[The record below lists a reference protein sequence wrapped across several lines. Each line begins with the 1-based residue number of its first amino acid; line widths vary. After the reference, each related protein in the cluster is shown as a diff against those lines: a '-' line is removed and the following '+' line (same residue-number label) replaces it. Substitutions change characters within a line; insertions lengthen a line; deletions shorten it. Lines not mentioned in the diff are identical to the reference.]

1 MEMKNNMLHVYQ
13 KPLEGDF
20 GIVFGS
26 FAPLHR
32 GHLDI
37 IMRAKKENPGG
48 VLVIVCGE
56 DNDKGCPKM
65 PVEKRYRYVRE
76 FFMDDDKV
84 AVYAINDSEL
94 GMTGYTEAG
103 WTVWMNELYKIL
115 PTAVKRYEE
124 NGETWFPKRHW
135 YVGDE
140 LYYKDLVKLGE
151 TATLVDRTDIT
162 PISGTMIRNN
172 PLKYWDY
179 IAQPFKR
186 EFSHNILLTGTASEG
201 KSTLAID
208 LGKYFNTCHS
218 HEWPRD
224 FMDDKS
230 LADWEITATDFLA
243 FLEGQ
248 YNHNRE
254 CIDSVGN
261 RGFFFADT
269 DSLITNM
276 YAKYYA
282 QDDSCI
288 FTKEEYETLVKP
300 AAYHYAKQS
309 RWDKIF
315 VLVPHGTFVDDHSRF
330 MKHSDIESRMELL
343 DILKQSLIDVDD
355 WDKVT
360 ILNGNYYENFMTIVN
375 YVKSVMKE
383 AGADG

>member
-1 MEMKNNMLHVYQ
+1 MLHVYQ
-13 KPLEGDF
+13 KPLDGDV
-20 GIVFGS
+20 GVVFGS

-37 IMRAKKENPGG
+37 IFRAKKENSGG
-48 VLVIVCGE
+48 VIVIVCGE
-56 DNDKGCPKM
+56 DNDKGCPNM
-65 PVEKRYRYVRE
+65 PIEKRYRYVRE
-76 FFMDDDKV
+76 FFADDDKV
-84 AVYAINDSEL
+84 AVYSINDSEL
-94 GMTGYTEAG
+94 GMSGYTEAG
-103 WTVWMNELYKIL
+103 WIIWMREFERIFQI
-115 PTAVKRYEE
+115 AVNPYRDIVAPGVEKLSYPNR
-124 NGETWFPKRHW
+124 KW
-135 YVGDE
+135 YVGDK
-140 LYYKDLVKLGE
+140 LYYDDLIKLGE

-162 PISGTMIRNN
+162 PISGTMIRSN
-172 PLKYWDY
+172 PLKYWNY

-201 KSTLAID
+201 KSTLAVD

-224 FMDDKS
+224 FMDEKS

-300 AAYHYAKQS
+300 VAYHYAKES

-330 MKHSDIESRMELL
+330 MKHSDMGSRRELL

-355 WDKVT
+355 WNKVT
-360 ILNGNYYENFMTIVN
+360 ILSGNYYENFMAIVD
-375 YVKSVMKE
+375 YVKFIMKE
-383 AGADG
+383 ADVDG